1 MTSKYLAPYETVTAQ
16 DVHTVTVPDSMGISG
31 LATNMN
37 QVVGTY
43 LTFPIPKGYP
53 VTAGDT
59 STSNSYSQFLTEYTD
74 KTHQQGVMVSLSSNS
89 PEAGLVTPGTKIAL
103 VVPSQHG
110 SGGFQTIGPIEVL
123 GVIRGNSPTLLLF
136 VPTSQYETIMSG
148 VVANN
153 VSVEMIPQTGTFTL
167 ASDTQS
173 MTIGQPTATRPLAHV
188 TVDSTRHPKGA

>member
-103 VVPSQHG
+103 VVPAPSG
-110 SGGFQTIGPIEVL
+110 GGFQTIGPIEVL
-123 GVIRGNSPTLLLF
+123 GMIRGNSPTLLLF
-136 VPTSQYETIMSG
+136 VPTSQYETIMNG

-173 MTIGQPTATRPLAHV
+173 MTIGSSTPAAHV